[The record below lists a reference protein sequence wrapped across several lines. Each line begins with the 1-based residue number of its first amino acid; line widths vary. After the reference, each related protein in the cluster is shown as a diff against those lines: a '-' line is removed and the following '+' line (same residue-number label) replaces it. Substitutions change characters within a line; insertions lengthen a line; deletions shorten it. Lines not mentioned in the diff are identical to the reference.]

1 MGLICTV
8 VAIVTLLLNIGRDS
22 QLAVFS
28 SQPSYFFFL
37 LNYAIMFSVLFLP
50 KRRRS
55 QRS

>member
-8 VAIVTLLLNIGRDS
+8 VAIVTRLLNTGRDS
-22 QLAVFS
+22 QLAVFG

-50 KRRRS
+50 K
-55 QRS
+55 